1 MEQVAGLLEAAWRL
15 QERHHVHLFTLIS
28 LSTHGRTE
36 AILELEAPQVR
47 DGIIYLNPPGRM
59 QTKKRRSTVPVA
71 PSLRPW
77 LAGARGTT
85 TVYQTPVAKSS
96 CADPASPDYPE
107 RTEKRRL
114 GKKATTTWT

>member
-47 DGIIYLNPPGRM
+47 DGIIYFNTLGSM
-59 QTKKRRSTVPVA
+59 QTKKRRPTVTVA

-77 LAGARGTT
+77 LAGSSGKLIRSHKPL
-85 TVYQTPVAKSS
+85 VKSS
-96 CADPASPDYPE
+96 WAEHADQE
-107 RTEKRRL
+107 
-114 GKKATTTWT
+114 

>member
-47 DGIIYLNPPGRM
+47 DGIIYFNPPGRM

-77 LAGARGTT
+77 LAGRSEERRVGKECVGTVRSRWSPYTKKTQIRMQKT
-85 TVYQTPVAKSS
+85 T
-96 CADPASPDYPE
+96 
-107 RTEKRRL
+107 
-114 GKKATTTWT
+114 